1 MKPNHKLPAAALLL
15 LLWTLPAGAAD
26 AARVVVSIKPIHAL
40 VAGIM
45 EGTGTPELL
54 LKGNQSPHSFALRP
68 SDMKTLNRAELV
80 FWVGDALETPMVR
93 VLASLDPKTRAI
105 SLMDSV
111 QSTTEARHE
120 DGDGHSED
128 EGSPHRDHHH
138 DEHHHEGNDPH
149 IWLSVKK
156 AMLIVERAARE
167 LSRTDPDNAGHYQ
180 RNSERL
186 LRRLRMLDAEL
197 DQRLSTVRSI
207 PYIVFHD
214 AYRLFEQE
222 YGLNHAG
229 AITINPEQLPGAR
242 RLHQLRRLIQDRQVR
257 CIFSEPQFQPRV
269 VETIISGTQAGTA
282 VLDPIGTGLEAG
294 AETYFTLM
302 RNLANSFAG
311 CLERQRD

>member
-1 MKPNHKLPAAALLL
+1 MNPNHKLLAAVLLF
-15 LLWTLPAGAAD
+15 LLWTLSAGAAH

-40 VAGIM
+40 VAGVM

-68 SDMKTLNRAELV
+68 SDMKMLNRAELV
-80 FWVGDALETPMVR
+80 FWVGEALETPLVR

-105 SLMDSV
+105 SLMDNA
-111 QSTTEARHE
+111 QSTADTRPEN
-120 DGDGHSED
+120 DGDHDED
-128 EGSPHRDHHH
+128 EGPTHSNHHH
-138 DEHHHEGNDPH
+138 DKHHHEGNDPH

-167 LSRTDPDNAGHYQ
+167 LSRTDPDNADLY
-180 RNSERL
+180 RSNSERL
-186 LRRLRMLDAEL
+186 LQRLRMLSAEL

-222 YGLNHAG
+222 YHLNHAG
-229 AITINPEQLPGAR
+229 AITINPEQPPGAR
-242 RLHQLRRLIQDRQVR
+242 RLLQLRRLIQDGQVR

-269 VETIISGTQAGTA
+269 VESIISGTQAGTA
-282 VLDPIGTGLEAG
+282 VLDPIGTGLDAG
-294 AETYFTLM
+294 TDSYFTLM
-302 RNLANSFAG
+302 HNLADSFAG